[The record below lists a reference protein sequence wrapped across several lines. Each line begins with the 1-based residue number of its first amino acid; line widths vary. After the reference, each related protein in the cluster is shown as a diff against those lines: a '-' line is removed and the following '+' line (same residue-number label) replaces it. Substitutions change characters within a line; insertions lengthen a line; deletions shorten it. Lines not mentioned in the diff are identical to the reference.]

1 MKTDLKHFEINP
13 AIVERLVSLADEYDL
28 EELTVTEDDLEITI
42 RGHEP
47 FTEPEPIRFPF
58 YQTAPQP
65 YVATGPFLPEYS
77 AVATPAAAPAAPP
90 NTGAT
95 PVYPTTPPKDESV
108 VNITA
113 PIVGVFYSRATPDA
127 PPFVQVHDRIAVGDD
142 IGLIEAMKVFSPSP
156 SEVAGEVIEIVA
168 KDGDLLQ
175 AGDVIMRVR
184 V

>member
-42 RGHEP
+42 KGHEP
-47 FTEPEPIRFPF
+47 FFEPDRIRIPMQPDFV
-58 YQTAPQP
+58 YQPP
-65 YVATGPFLPEYS
+65 YVYQPQSVLPEYS
-77 AVATPAAAPAAPP
+77 ATPTPATAPP

-142 IGLIEAMKVFSPSP
+142 IGLIEAMKVFSPIP